1 MGLYWLT
8 YERSGRPAGVAIISA
23 DSLMAAR
30 AAVAGIGDRIFE
42 QGHLLDAETAVRVP
56 PNCIGRLMARKEAVA
71 MLERIERDAG
81 HVR

>member
-1 MGLYWLT
+1 L
-8 YERSGRPAGVAIISA
+8 AN
-23 DSLMAAR
+23 
-30 AAVAGIGDRIFE
+30 RIFE
-42 QGHLLDAETAVRVP
+42 QGHLLDAETAVRMP